1 MTAFNRRLLAALAV
15 SAVAGAG
22 IGTAIASPPSPTV
35 KEKLGRAEALTVRPA
50 FNGAGPVYTARSVR
64 VAARLRAASVPL
76 PAGGTFNGVRWE
88 QAGGAVT
95 QHDIDLVL
103 QYNAVC
109 QWLRAWRD
117 GRDTATAARVLQ
129 GAPSWPAIRGTE
141 SAGWLTRVAAD
152 VNAGGGE
159 AASAVLA
166 DCDASHAS
174 EIAYAKGLNLT
185 PSR

>member
-1 MTAFNRRLLAALAV
+1 MTKGNRRLLAALTV
-15 SAVAGAG
+15 SAVAGVGLGA
-22 IGTAIASPPSPTV
+22 AIASPPSPAIQD
-35 KEKLGRAEALTVRPA
+35 KLSRAEALAVRPA
-50 FNGAGPVYTARSVR
+50 LNGAGPVYTAGSVR
-64 VAARLRAASVPL
+64 AAAKLRAAGVPL

-88 QAGGAVT
+88 QAGGPVT

-117 GRDTATAARVLQ
+117 GRDAATAARVLQ
-129 GAPSWPAIRGTE
+129 AAPSWSAIQGTE
-141 SAGWLTRVAAD
+141 SAGWLTRVVAD
-152 VNAGGGE
+152 VDAGGGE

-174 EIAYAKGLNLT
+174 EVAYAKGLNLT